1 MRRLIASFSLLI
13 LLAGTFAPMAA
24 AMPMPMQ
31 ASGAHCA
38 RKPLPL
44 PQADA
49 TPACHH
55 HHAAQEAAKV
65 ESVPS
70 DQILDS
76 SQCCCDHECCRS
88 LARSQWAQ
96 VARQAGTRSQQPA
109 APLVVTSHDLVRS
122 FELALFRP
130 VRAPPLL

>member
-1 MRRLIASFSLLI
+1 MRRLIASLSLLV

-38 RKPLPL
+38 RKPLPAAR
-44 PQADA
+44 ADA

-55 HHAAQEAAKV
+55 HHAAQEVAKV
-65 ESVPS
+65 ESVPT

-88 LARSQWAQ
+88 MARSQWAQ
-96 VARQAGTRSQQPA
+96 VSGQARTRSQQPVA
-109 APLVVTSHDLVRS
+109 RLVTTPHELIRS

-130 VRAPPLL
+130 VRAPPVL

>member
-1 MRRLIASFSLLI
+1 MRRLIASLSLLV
-13 LLAGTFAPMAA
+13 LLAGTFAPLAA

-38 RKPLPL
+38 RKPLPS
-44 PQADA
+44 PPAEA
-49 TPACHH
+49 TPSCHY
-55 HHAAQEAAKV
+55 HHAAQEVAKV

-76 SQCCCDHECCRS
+76 TPCCCDHECCRS

-96 VARQAGTRSQQPA
+96 VSGQARTRSQQTA

-122 FELALFRP
+122 LELALFRP
-130 VRAPPLL
+130 VRAPPVL

>member
-1 MRRLIASFSLLI
+1 MRRLIASLSLLV

-24 AMPMPMQ
+24 AMPLPRQ

-38 RKPLPL
+38 RKPLPVS
-44 PQADA
+44 QADA
-49 TPACHH
+49 TPSCHH
-55 HHAAQEAAKV
+55 HHAAQEVANV

-96 VARQAGTRSQQPA
+96 ASGQASTRSQQPA
-109 APLVVTSHDLVRS
+109 TRLAATRHDLVRS
-122 FELALFRP
+122 FELALYRP
-130 VRAPPLL
+130 VRAPPVL

>member
-1 MRRLIASFSLLI
+1 MRRLIASFSLLV

-38 RKPLPL
+38 RKSLPAT
-44 PQADA
+44 QADA

-55 HHAAQEAAKV
+55 HHATQEVAKV

-96 VARQAGTRSQQPA
+96 VSGQAGTRSQQAA

-122 FELALFRP
+122 LELALFRP
-130 VRAPPLL
+130 VRAPPVL

>member
-24 AMPMPMQ
+24 AMPMSMQ

-38 RKPLPL
+38 RKPSPL

-96 VARQAGTRSQQPA
+96 VSGQARTRSQQP
-109 APLVVTSHDLVRS
+109 PTRLVATRHDVVRS
-122 FELALFRP
+122 LELALYRP